1 MVKIRVLFENGD
13 PERLIEFDPA
23 NAPFQHDGKPG
34 SFLDVLLGHGVH
46 LEHACGGNCA
56 CTTCHVIV
64 KSGFEK
70 LGEAEE
76 NELDLLDKAPG
87 LTSTSRLGCQAVIP
101 DECALTVVI
110 PRFTINA
117 T

>member
-1 MVKIRVLFENGD
+1 MAKLRVLFESGE
-13 PERLIEFDPA
+13 PERIVEFDPSK
-23 NAPFQHDGKPG
+23 APFQHDGEPG
-34 SFLDVLLGHGVH
+34 SILDILLAHGVH

-64 KSGFEK
+64 KSGAEH
-70 LGEAEE
+70 LSEAEE

-87 LTSTSRLGCQAVIP
+87 LTPTSRLGCQAVVQ
-101 DECALTVVI
+101 DDCELTVLI

-117 T
+117 A